1 MLAELYTYQAIFSH
15 FIPAHIMVISRFLGN
30 TKDTIG
36 SLKNFHFK
44 WRLFNALKKI
54 YIYIYI
60 YIYWKP
66 IQIYKIPCNVTIYTS
81 SDSIQVWRFFKL
93 KAHTKVTKFHAT
105 SLFIQ
110 AHVAFKSGVFSSYI
124 DCVESVRIPS
134 FFWPAF
140 SRILFSSNAGNGPE
154 KLDAF

>member
-1 MLAELYTYQAIFSH
+1 MLAELYTYQAIFLH

-60 YIYWKP
+60 ESP
-66 IQIYKIPCNVTIYTS
+66 YK
-81 SDSIQVWRFFKL
+81 F
-93 KAHTKVTKFHAT
+93 TKFHVT
-105 SLFIQ
+105 LLFIQ
-110 AHVAFKSGVFSSYI
+110 AHIAFKSGIFSNWKPIQKLQNFMQVILTAWKASVFRVFSGPHFPTF
-124 DCVESVRIPS
+124 CSVRMRETDQRN
-134 FFWPAF
+134 WT
-140 SRILFSSNAGNGPE
+140 LFRQWSYYGCKKAVYSP
-154 KLDAF
+154 LRLHF

>member
-1 MLAELYTYQAIFSH
+1 MLAELYTYQAIFLH

-54 YIYIYI
+54 YIYIY
-60 YIYWKP
+60 WKP

-81 SDSIQVWRFFKL
+81 SHSIQVWHFFKL
-93 KAHTKVTKFHAT
+93 KAHTKVTKFHA
-105 SLFIQ
+105 
-110 AHVAFKSGVFSSYI
+110 SYI

-140 SRILFSSNAGNGPE
+140 SHILFSSNAGNGPE